1 MYQHWM
7 PFSVG
12 QSFYSKKS
20 LFDNSNLKNA
30 IKETFNDIEVKRDL
44 TISGLNLVSGQ
55 VVDMM
60 KQTDNI
66 TAL

>member
-1 MYQHWM
+1 
-7 PFSVG
+7 
-12 QSFYSKKS
+12 